1 MSDGRW
7 SSLLM
12 AKKGVDGLTRR
23 EANSWRSW
31 RQVQELRRAK
41 GAAEREDLW
50 RGELIHGCCWGSL
63 GVRQ

>member
-1 MSDGRW
+1 
-7 SSLLM
+7 M
-12 AKKGVDGLTRR
+12 AKKGVDRLTRR